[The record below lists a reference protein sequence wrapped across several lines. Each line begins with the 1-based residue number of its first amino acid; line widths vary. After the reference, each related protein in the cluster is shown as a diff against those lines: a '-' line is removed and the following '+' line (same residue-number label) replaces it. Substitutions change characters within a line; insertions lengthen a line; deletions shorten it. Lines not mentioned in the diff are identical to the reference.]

1 MQICIQV
8 KIIKY
13 CKNSL
18 QALVSQ
24 SRNLP
29 VTIIY
34 RQQIVIIIQLLDQP
48 SSISCRTMLHL
59 RIKHRTNFELYSSW
73 DLLSS
78 TQATCVL
85 FRHRLRYRVSKISLI
100 FSTLSDYRNSC
111 ILLFFCF
118 LGCMEFL
125 ALFASLVTLPLASV
139 SLDYAASLALPALS
153 SDAESLAFC

>member
-1 MQICIQV
+1 MQFHQV

-59 RIKHRTNFELYSSW
+59 RIKHRRISNSILHGICY
-73 DLLSS
+73 LRHK
-78 TQATCVL
+78 QHVL
-85 FRHRLRYRVSKISLI
+85 FSGTVYGIAYPRSALSFLHFLTIETWASFFSSASLVAWS
-100 FSTLSDYRNSC
+100 FW
-111 ILLFFCF
+111 LF
-118 LGCMEFL
+118 L
-125 ALFASLVTLPLASV
+125 SLVTLPLSSV